1 MLYGQLTIPFLRDAA
16 LCPHLDPPLATSPN
30 FFKLF
35 FFFLEHAEP
44 NPCRSQR
51 AGFSS
56 RFLKSITLGFRSTCS
71 CNVHNQN
78 AMAMWLLYSTELR
91 FAADV
96 YECMGA
102 VRKFAA
108 QSPFCTEGFEEKPRH
123 QTYFRICKSC
133 FGVFS
138 TPD

>member
-1 MLYGQLTIPFLRDAA
+1 MLPSVLTLTLLLPPDQTSVCKTSA
-16 LCPHLDPPLATSPN
+16 LQ
-30 FFKLF
+30 KY

-44 NPCRSQR
+44 NLCRSQR
-51 AGFSS
+51 AGFSL
-56 RFLKSITLGFRSTCS
+56 RFLKSVTLGFRSTRS

-123 QTYFRICKSC
+123 QTHFRICKSC
-133 FGVFS
+133 FGVFR
-138 TPD
+138 TPN